1 MTKKL
6 LIADDDGVVL
16 ATLSGGLRRA
26 GYDVLEARDAESAYQ
41 VVDAERPDVAVLDIR
56 MPGMSGIEL
65 SRKLFEDFQV
75 PVVFLTAY
83 DEQDLVESAIGTG
96 AFAYVLKP
104 IDVARLI
111 PVIETAA
118 VRGREATAIKGAM
131 DKNRQIN
138 AAVGVLMERYRVSMP
153 RALEV
158 MRVVARRDRK
168 KLHVLAL
175 EIISA
180 TEQDNRF
187 FDEFRES

>member
-16 ATLSGGLRRA
+16 ATLSMGLRQA
-26 GYDVLEARDAESAYQ
+26 GYQVVEARDAESAYQ
-41 VVDAERPDVAVLDIR
+41 AVSTERPDVAVLDIH

-65 SRKLFEDFQV
+65 SRRLFEEFQV

-83 DEQDLVESAIGTG
+83 DERELVESAIGTG
-96 AFAYVLKP
+96 AFGYVIKP

-118 VRGREATAIKGAM
+118 VRGQEVAGIKGAM
-131 DKNRQIN
+131 DKNKQIN
-138 AAVGVLMERYRVSMP
+138 AAVGVLMERHRVSMP
-153 RALEV
+153 KALEA
-158 MRVVARRDRK
+158 MRAVARRDRK

-175 EIISA
+175 EILSA

-187 FDEFRES
+187 FDEFKES